1 MELKLT
7 AGIDSYEQPKDDYD
21 WRDYFG
27 LEGDDTISVYLGN
40 LVGGPGNDRLVHLP
54 GVSWGR
60 VGAAYWDSQGTIT
73 ADLEAG
79 FADDGMGGRDT
90 LVNIDALL
98 APWNGGTMYGNA
110 LYNDFHLGGGG
121 RNFVDGRGGD
131 DKVFLPNYDN
141 HSTFADF
148 DIRVAIDGLSAD
160 ITSAR
165 NPNFS
170 ARLLNVESLGMY
182 TQDGEIGVSL
192 GSFIRPADMAVQAIA
207 GEGAVRWNAA
217 SALGTAAALT
227 YSFVDNAP
235 TVAGFRA
242 FNAEERAAVRA
253 MLDAA
258 AAATGLSFTEVAG
271 SSGQLRFGASQ
282 QADTRGTSMPPGSGA
297 DAGAVWIDIET
308 LAALKPGQEGLAILL
323 HETGHALGL
332 RHTRNS
338 EPGDHYEKQLRS
350 ADDSMALS
358 VMSLS
363 ASHDSLFPS
372 TWSAYDIYALRYL
385 YGSRGTHTGDDTY
398 RLDSAR
404 FSAETSLVDDG
415 GSDTIDASAAK
426 AGVAIDL
433 TPGHLS
439 SAGVTPSGVVALDNL
454 SIGIDSWIENA
465 IGSDYDD
472 VLTGNARDNLLAGGK
487 GNDWIDGGSGRD
499 LALFSGA
506 RTDYTLSTG
515 FGKVFVSARDGSSGF
530 DTLVGIELLRFAD
543 GDVALAATAQGAD
556 LTASLDQD
564 TTLAGSLPIT
574 SDTSTNGMRYALLQ
588 GPANGKA
595 TVGADGQYSYTPNAG
610 FAGTDYFSYTLG
622 NDKGSNTYFAYFS
635 MLPAGSLHQGGN
647 APDVLTGLSGNDTIN
662 GFGGDDRI
670 IGSAGNDAIDGG
682 AGLDSLVFDAL
693 RAGYLPTQDG
703 AKWSLSKQY
712 GDGGNDTLGSVE
724 RLLFQDGAL
733 ALDPVAAQAYRL
745 YQAAFGRQPDEGGL
759 GFWLA
764 QLDKGMGMATV
775 AQAFLASAESLA
787 LYGANPS
794 NQQLVTTI
802 YQNVLHR
809 APDQAGLDF
818 WVKAMDAGFARDQ
831 VLLGFSESKENQ
843 DQVAA
848 IIAHGVPYQPFS

>member
-1 MELKLT
+1 MDLKLT
-7 AGIDSYEQPKDDYD
+7 AGNDTYD
-21 WRDYFG
+21 QAREDTEWRDYYG
-27 LEGDDTISVYLGN
+27 LEGDDFISVYLGN

-60 VGAAYWDSQGTIT
+60 VGAAYWDATKPIT

-79 FADDGMGGRDT
+79 YAEDGMGGRDI
-90 LVNIDALL
+90 LINIDAVL

-121 RNFVDGRGGD
+121 RNVVDGRGGD

-141 HSTFADF
+141 NSTFADF
-148 DIRVAIDGLSAD
+148 DIRVSIDGLTAD

-170 ARLLNVESLGMY
+170 AHLLNIESLGMY
-182 TQDGEIGVSL
+182 TQGGEIGASL
-192 GSFIRPADMAVQAIA
+192 GGFIRPVDMAVQAIA
-207 GEGAVRWNAA
+207 GEGALRWNAG
-217 SALGTAAALT
+217 SALGTATALT
-227 YSFVDNAP
+227 YSFVDSAP
-235 TVAGFRA
+235 GVAGFRP
-242 FNAEERAAVRA
+242 FSAEERATVRA
-253 MLDAA
+253 ILDAA
-258 AAATGLSFTEVAG
+258 AAATGLSFTEAAG

-297 DAGAVWIDIET
+297 DAGAVWIDLET
-308 LAALKPGQEGLAILL
+308 MAALKPGQEGLAILL

-338 EPGDHYEKQLRS
+338 EPDDHYDKQLRP

-358 VMSLS
+358 VMSLA
-363 ASHDSLFPS
+363 ASHDGLFPA
-372 TWSAYDIYALRYL
+372 TWSAYDIHALRYL
-385 YGSRGTHTGDDTY
+385 YGTRSTHAGDDIY
-398 RLDSAR
+398 RLDAAR
-404 FSAETSLVDDG
+404 FSAETALVDDG
-415 GSDTIDASAAK
+415 GNDTIDASAAM
-426 AGVAIDL
+426 AGAAIDL

-439 SAGVTPSGVVALDNL
+439 SAGVTPGGVVALDNL
-454 SIGIDSWIENA
+454 SLGLDSWIENA

-472 VLTGNARDNLLAGGK
+472 VLTGNLRDNLLAGGK
-487 GNDWIDGGSGRD
+487 GNDWIDGGAGRD
-499 LALFSGA
+499 VAQFGGVRA
-506 RTDYTLSTG
+506 DYAVSTG

-530 DTLVGIELLRFAD
+530 DTLLGIEVLRFAD
-543 GDVALAATAQGAD
+543 GDVALAAVAQGAD
-556 LTASLDQD
+556 LSASLDQD
-564 TTLAGSLPIT
+564 TTLAGSLPVT
-574 SDTSTNGMRYALLQ
+574 SDTAASGLRYALLK

-622 NDKGSNTYFAYFS
+622 NDKGSNTYYAYFS
-635 MLPAGSLHQGGN
+635 MLPAGSLHQGGSG
-647 APDVLTGLSGNDTIN
+647 PDVLAGLSGNDTIS

-693 RAGYLPTQDG
+693 RAGYVPTQAG
-703 AKWSLSKQY
+703 AKWTLSKQY
-712 GDGGNDTLGSVE
+712 GDGGSDTLAGVE

-733 ALDPVAAQAYRL
+733 ALDPLAAQAYRL

-764 QLDKGMGMATV
+764 QLDKGMSMATV
-775 AQAFLASAESLA
+775 AQAFLSSAESLT

-818 WVKAMDAGFARDQ
+818 WVKAMNAGYARDQ
-831 VLLGFSESKENQ
+831 VLLGFSESGENQ
-843 DQVAA
+843 AQVAA
-848 IIAHGVPYQPFS
+848 TIAHGVPYQPFI